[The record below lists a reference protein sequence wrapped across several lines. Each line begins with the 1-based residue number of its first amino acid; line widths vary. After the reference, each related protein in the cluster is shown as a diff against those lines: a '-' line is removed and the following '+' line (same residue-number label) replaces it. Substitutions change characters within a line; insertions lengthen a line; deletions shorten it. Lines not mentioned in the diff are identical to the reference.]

1 MRDEVRAVS
10 SDEKTTRTGTP
21 HLRDSTDAIGAAGMS
36 SASERSAHV
45 GHDDPHAALGQAEH
59 LGEGLAHGE
68 RILRPRPHRQLAALV
83 VGDGT
88 QRLERK
94 VVNARQGEGVV
105 EDEIGLGKRAGGIA
119 AAEGEVV
126 ADVAGDV
133 GLDVLNVGKEG
144 RARPINLELRR
155 ARRQGLVDGADH
167 RERSVLHRNM
177 AQRLLGAESVDRRHG
192 HDGLAGEAD
201 ALDRQH
207 GLITHGLAEV
217 GIDVGEI
224 GTGEDGEHAG
234 MARGL

>member
-1 MRDEVRAVS
+1 M
-10 SDEKTTRTGTP
+10 
-21 HLRDSTDAIGAAGMS
+21 
-36 SASERSAHV
+36 
-45 GHDDPHAALGQAEH
+45 
-59 LGEGLAHGE
+59 
-68 RILRPRPHRQLAALV
+68 
-83 VGDGT
+83 VGDRT

-126 ADVAGDV
+126 ADVARDV
-133 GLDVLNVGKEG
+133 RLDVLNVGKEG
-144 RARPINLELRR
+144 GARPIHVELGRR
-155 ARRQGLVDGADH
+155 RHQRLVDGADH
-167 RERSVLHRNM
+167 RERSVLHRDT